1 MNKKTKKTTSKG
13 SEIIKT
19 KLGVVSD
26 SKYDHLTQLFSLLL
40 LNGGKPYSI
49 SRLAR
54 ELGICTKS
62 VYRYCEENDAIL
74 DKENGFILLR
84 RYSMVA

>member
-1 MNKKTKKTTSKG
+1 MNKKAKKTTKG

-19 KLGVVSD
+19 KLGLVSD
-26 SKYDHLTQLFSLLL
+26 TKYDNLTQLFSLLL
-40 LNGGKPYSI
+40 LNEGKPYSI

-62 VYRYCEENDAIL
+62 VYRYCEENETIL
-74 DKENGFILLR
+74 EKENGFVHLR
-84 RYSMVA
+84 RYSLAA

>member
-1 MNKKTKKTTSKG
+1 MNKKTKKTTNKG
-13 SEIIKT
+13 SEIIKS

-26 SKYDHLTQLFSLLL
+26 TKYDHLTQLFSLLL
-40 LNGGKPYSI
+40 LNEGRPYSI

-62 VYRYCEENDAIL
+62 VYRYCEENEAIL
-74 DKENGFILLR
+74 EKENGFIHLR
-84 RYSMVA
+84 RYSMAA

>member
-1 MNKKTKKTTSKG
+1 MNKKAKKITKG

-19 KLGVVSD
+19 KLGLVSD
-26 SKYDHLTQLFSLLL
+26 TKYDNLTQLFSLLL
-40 LNGGKPYSI
+40 LNEGKPYSI

-62 VYRYCEENDAIL
+62 VYRYCDENETIL
-74 DKENGFILLR
+74 EKENGFVYLR
-84 RYSMVA
+84 RYSLAA

>member
-26 SKYDHLTQLFSLLL
+26 TKYDHLTQLFSLLL

-62 VYRYCEENDAIL
+62 VYRYCEENETIL
-74 DKENGFILLR
+74 NKEKGFVHLR
-84 RYSMVA
+84 RYSMAA

>member
-1 MNKKTKKTTSKG
+1 MNKKAKKTTKG

-19 KLGVVSD
+19 KLGLVSD
-26 SKYDHLTQLFSLLL
+26 TKYDNLTQLFSLLL
-40 LNGGKPYSI
+40 LNEGKPYSI

-62 VYRYCEENDAIL
+62 VYRYCDENETIL
-74 DKENGFILLR
+74 EKENGFVHLR
-84 RYSMVA
+84 RYSLAA

>member
-1 MNKKTKKTTSKG
+1 MNKKAKKTTKG

-19 KLGVVSD
+19 KLGLVSD
-26 SKYDHLTQLFSLLL
+26 TKYDNLTQLFSLLL
-40 LNGGKPYSI
+40 LNEGKPYSI

-62 VYRYCEENDAIL
+62 VYRYCDENVTIL
-74 DKENGFILLR
+74 EKENGFVHLR
-84 RYSMVA
+84 RYSLAA